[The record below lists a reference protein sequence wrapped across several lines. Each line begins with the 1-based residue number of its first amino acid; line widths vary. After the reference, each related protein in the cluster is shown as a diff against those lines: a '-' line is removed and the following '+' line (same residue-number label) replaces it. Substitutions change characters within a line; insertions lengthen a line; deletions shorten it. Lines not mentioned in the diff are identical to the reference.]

1 MTARTKAELA
11 THVIR
16 YLTIIDATESADTDD
31 SNFIIEAYENKWAEI
46 RAHGPELTYWKR
58 DDIPPAVFL
67 IMRDLVALEVRSAF
81 DQPINASEKEA
92 EEMIILKRLRRHT
105 SVKSSGLPVRA
116 VYY

>member
-1 MTARTKAELA
+1 MTVATRRPPTPSEGVHRTKQHLYYFNGAGPWPGV
-11 THVIR
+11 TTV
-16 YLTIIDATESADTDD
+16 TDVLD
-31 SNFIIEAYENKWAEI
+31 KPA
-46 RAHGPELTYWKR
+46 LTYWKR

-81 DQPINASEKEA
+81 GQPVNASGKEA